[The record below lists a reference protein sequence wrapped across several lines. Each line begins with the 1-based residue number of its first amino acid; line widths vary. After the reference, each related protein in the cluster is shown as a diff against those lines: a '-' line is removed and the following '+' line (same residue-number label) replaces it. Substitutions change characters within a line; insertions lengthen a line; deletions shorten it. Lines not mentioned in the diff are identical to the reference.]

1 MNGKKAKEVRRKG
14 KKLLV
19 EWLQSVVP
27 EENKKEITI
36 DNIRDYLADQTHVY
50 LNRKY
55 MLSAFSLKWVYKR
68 VKRNPNITL
77 EDLNKDLK

>member
-1 MNGKKAKEVRRKG
+1 MNGKKAKEERRKG

-27 EENKKEITI
+27 EENKEEITI

>member
-27 EENKKEITI
+27 EENKEEITI

-55 MLSAFSLKWVYKR
+55 MLSAFSLKWVY
-68 VKRNPNITL
+68 
-77 EDLNKDLK
+77 

>member
-27 EENKKEITI
+27 EENKEEITI

-50 LNRKY
+50 LNRK
-55 MLSAFSLKWVYKR
+55 
-68 VKRNPNITL
+68 
-77 EDLNKDLK
+77 

>member
-1 MNGKKAKEVRRKG
+1 
-14 KKLLV
+14 
-19 EWLQSVVP
+19 
-27 EENKKEITI
+27 
-36 DNIRDYLADQTHVY
+36 
-50 LNRKY
+50 

>member
-27 EENKKEITI
+27 EENKEEITI

-77 EDLNKDLK
+77 EDLKKDIK